1 MKRNEIN
8 NMKKFLMAISAALV
22 FAGCGNQQ
30 KPAAE
35 KCSPRHST
43 KSLVLYYSQ
52 THTTEKVAKLLAE
65 AVSADLDSIVPVE
78 PYNGTFEETVE
89 RCKNEMERNEKPQ
102 LIKSLNV
109 DVAEYDTV
117 YFGYP
122 IWCGVAARPAEAW
135 FMRFDLRGKTVIPF
149 CTFGSGGLE
158 TSVAVLRKMAPSV
171 NILDGYGIRSA
182 RIDKAAEE
190 INEFLI
196 RNGIKEGEVAPEVPF
211 GDKRELND
219 EEKGIFDAACGDYP
233 FPLGTPVKVSSR
245 VAKNGMEYCFVTD
258 SKDAK
263 GNPAQAEVYVIVS
276 NEDGVG
282 PEFTKVVR

>member
-1 MKRNEIN
+1 
-8 NMKKFLMAISAALV
+8 MKKFLMAITVALSLV
-22 FAGCGNQQ
+22 GCGNQQ

-135 FMRFDLRGKTVIPF
+135 FWRFDLRGKTVIPF

-182 RIDKAAEE
+182 RIDKAEEE

-196 RNGIKEGEVAPEVPF
+196 RSGIKPGTVEELPPF
-211 GDKRELND
+211 GMKRSLND
-219 EEKGIFDAACGDYP
+219 EEKAIFDAACGDYI
-233 FPLGTPVKVSSR
+233 FPLGTPVLVSSR
-245 VAKNGMEYCFVTD
+245 TVKNGTEYCYVTD
-258 SKDAK
+258 SKDQDGK
-263 GNPAQAEVYVIVS
+263 PARSEVYVIVS
-276 NEDGVG
+276 NETGVG

>member
-1 MKRNEIN
+1 
-8 NMKKFLMAISAALV
+8 MKKFLMAITVVLSLV
-22 FAGCGNQQ
+22 GCGNQQ

-89 RCKNEMERNEKPQ
+89 RCKNEMERDEKPQ

-182 RIDKAAEE
+182 RIDKAEEE

-196 RNGIKEGEVAPEVPF
+196 RSGIKPGTVEELPPF
-211 GDKRELND
+211 GMKRSLND
-219 EEKGIFDAACGDYP
+219 EEKAIFDAACGDYI
-233 FPLGTPVKVSSR
+233 FPLGTPVLVSSR
-245 VAKNGMEYCFVTD
+245 TVKNGTEYCYVTD
-258 SKDAK
+258 SKDQDGK
-263 GNPAQAEVYVIVS
+263 PARSEVYVIVS
-276 NEDGVG
+276 NETGVG

>member
-1 MKRNEIN
+1 
-8 NMKKFLMAISAALV
+8 MKKFLMAITVALSLV
-22 FAGCGNQQ
+22 GCGNQQ

-89 RCKNEMERNEKPQ
+89 RCKNEIERDEKPQ

-196 RNGIKEGEVAPEVPF
+196 RSGIKPGTVEELPPF
-211 GDKRELND
+211 GMKRSLND
-219 EEKGIFDAACGDYP
+219 EEKAIFDVACGDYI
-233 FPLGTPVKVSSR
+233 FPLGTPVLVSSR
-245 VAKNGMEYCFVTD
+245 TVKNGTEYCYVTD
-258 SKDAK
+258 SKDQDGK
-263 GNPAQAEVYVIVS
+263 PARSEVYVIVS

>member
-1 MKRNEIN
+1 
-8 NMKKFLMAISAALV
+8 MKKFLMAITVALSLV
-22 FAGCGNQQ
+22 GCGNQQ

-35 KCSPRHST
+35 KSSPRHST

-89 RCKNEMERNEKPQ
+89 RCKNEMERDEKPQ

-171 NILDGYGIRSA
+171 NIWDGFGIRSA
-182 RIDKAAEE
+182 RIDKAEEE

-196 RNGIKEGEVAPEVPF
+196 RNGIKPGTVDEIPPF
-211 GDKRELND
+211 GMKRSLND
-219 EEKGIFDAACGDYP
+219 EEKSIFDAACGDYI
-233 FPLGTPVKVSSR
+233 FPLGTPVLVSSR
-245 VAKNGMEYCFVTD
+245 TVKNGTEYCYVTD
-258 SKDAK
+258 SKDQEGK
-263 GNPAQAEVYVIVS
+263 PARSEVYVIVS